1 MRLVSEQFE
10 ANPPPFWQIG
20 AETWR
25 AIMDTNV
32 CGVFYMARCTIPIM
46 LKRRKGRLIN
56 VSSSPRMMRLAG
68 WSPYGASKA
77 AIESMSA
84 TWAQELS
91 ATGVTVNVVRPGGKV
106 DTGLFP
112 DGGHGA
118 LIRYGYL
125 APSVMNGLVVWLLS
139 DASDGVSGRRFNAS
153 LWDDSKVRTRCRSCG
168 GCRTPRSRICI
179 DALRS
184 NKAGLIRNIKGG
196 VRSNPASKGM
206 TRRSRNKIAL
216 KALVLTIFSTLST
229 SAFSQADWPS
239 RPVSVIVGYPAG
251 SATDAA
257 ARVVTGPLA
266 KKLGQPVIIENR
278 GGADG
283 MIAGRAIARSEPS
296 GYTMGFSTTTSW
308 ALALNMQPQQ
318 MGFDPRKDFASVSL
332 LGDTHYLLIVNAD
345 LGVNSVAD
353 LVALAK
359 RSKAGS
365 LNFSSTGD
373 GSIAHL
379 GMLIIA
385 KKLGIE
391 MTHVPYKSTAQSIV
405 DVASGVIQLQLATI
419 SPRFLSCKPA
429 KFVFWEL
436 PAIVGRR

>member
-1 MRLVSEQFE
+1 M
-10 ANPPPFWQIG
+10 
-20 AETWR
+20 
-25 AIMDTNV
+25 
-32 CGVFYMARCTIPIM
+32 
-46 LKRRKGRLIN
+46 
-56 VSSSPRMMRLAG
+56 
-68 WSPYGASKA
+68 
-77 AIESMSA
+77 
-84 TWAQELS
+84 
-91 ATGVTVNVVRPGGKV
+91 
-106 DTGLFP
+106 
-112 DGGHGA
+112 
-118 LIRYGYL
+118 
-125 APSVMNGLVVWLLS
+125 
-139 DASDGVSGRRFNAS
+139 
-153 LWDDSKVRTRCRSCG
+153 
-168 GCRTPRSRICI
+168 
-179 DALRS
+179 
-184 NKAGLIRNIKGG
+184 
-196 VRSNPASKGM
+196 
-206 TRRSRNKIAL
+206 
-216 KALVLTIFSTLST
+216 
-229 SAFSQADWPS
+229 
-239 RPVSVIVGYPAG
+239 IVGYPAG

-283 MIAGRAIARSEPS
+283 MIAGRAIARSDAN

-359 RSKAGS
+359 RSKVGA

-391 MTHVPYKSTAQSIV
+391 MTHVPYKSTAQSII

-419 SPRFLSCKPA
+419 SPTVPLVHAGKVRVLGIASDRRSPLMPDVPTLAEQGAATTASFSLG
-429 KFVFWEL
+429 FVFPSGTPDGDRETLERSLSRNPAGRSREGRHCSSRESSRGLRRQPKWPDISKLRSMATRRSSANSQSSSSEPPAVATAREL
-436 PAIVGRR
+436 TASIKETK

>member
-1 MRLVSEQFE
+1 M
-10 ANPPPFWQIG
+10 
-20 AETWR
+20 T
-25 AIMDTNV
+25 M
-32 CGVFYMARCTIPIM
+32 
-46 LKRRKGRLIN
+46 
-56 VSSSPRMMRLAG
+56 
-68 WSPYGASKA
+68 
-77 AIESMSA
+77 
-84 TWAQELS
+84 
-91 ATGVTVNVVRPGGKV
+91 
-106 DTGLFP
+106 
-112 DGGHGA
+112 
-118 LIRYGYL
+118 
-125 APSVMNGLVVWLLS
+125 
-139 DASDGVSGRRFNAS
+139 
-153 LWDDSKVRTRCRSCG
+153 
-168 GCRTPRSRICI
+168 
-179 DALRS
+179 RS
-184 NKAGLIRNIKGG
+184 NNTIVL
-196 VRSNPASKGM
+196 
-206 TRRSRNKIAL
+206 
-216 KALVLTIFSTLST
+216 ALVLTIFA
-229 SAFSQADWPS
+229 AFPTPGYSQTDWPTK
-239 RPVSVIVGYPAG
+239 PVSLVVGYPAG

-266 KKLGQPVIIENR
+266 KKIGQPVIIENR

-283 MIAGRAIARSEPS
+283 MIAGRAIARSEPN

-359 RSKAGS
+359 RSKPGA

-391 MTHVPYKSTAQSIV
+391 MTHVPYKSTAQSII

-419 SPRFLSCKPA
+419 SPTIPLVQAGKVRVLGIASGRRSPLMPDVPTLAEQGAATTASFSLG
-429 KFVFWEL
+429 FVFPTGTPE
-436 PAIVGRR
+436 AIVRRSSEAFQDILQDEAVKKALFLQGVEPRSTSPDEMARHIVSEVEAYRNIIAEFGITPR